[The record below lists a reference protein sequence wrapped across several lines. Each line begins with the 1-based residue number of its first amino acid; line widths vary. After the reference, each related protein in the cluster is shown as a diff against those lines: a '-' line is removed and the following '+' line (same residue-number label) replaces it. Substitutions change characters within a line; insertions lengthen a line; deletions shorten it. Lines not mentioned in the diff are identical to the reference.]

1 MSLSQNEQTF
11 IQIHLDRD
19 WSLDVVKGTYPDKFS
34 CSMRTLYRLAFRRYI
49 RERSKVYPEF
59 DSEFG
64 HLEGDTIVGKS
75 HKSAVITLVE
85 KQSKAIITLQTKG
98 RKASDIEQALT
109 RWLSRFPRHLFKS
122 MTFDCGKKFSNWKT
136 ISNQHDIDIFFA
148 APGCPGQRGLNQ
160 HSNGL
165 LRCRGL
171 PKQMDFNSL
180 FQKVLSAIADRR
192 NNIPRKSLNY
202 QTPYQVFSE
211 LHKMSSLI

>member
-11 IQIHLDRD
+11 IQIHLDCD

-34 CSMRTLYRLAFRRYI
+34 CSMSTLYRLAFRRYI

-64 HLEGDTIVGKS
+64 HLEGDTIVGKN

-122 MTFDCGKKFSNWKT
+122 MTFDCGKEFSNWKT

-148 APGCPGQRGLNQ
+148 DLGCPGQRGLNQ

-165 LRCRGL
+165 LRRRGL

-180 FQKVLSAIADRR
+180 FQKVLSAMADRR